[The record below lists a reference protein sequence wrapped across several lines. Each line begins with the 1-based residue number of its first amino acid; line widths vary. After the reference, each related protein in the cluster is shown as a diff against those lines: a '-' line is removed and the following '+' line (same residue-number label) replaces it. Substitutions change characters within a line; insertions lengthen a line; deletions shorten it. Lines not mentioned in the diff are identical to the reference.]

1 MKLCKNIHSYQQGQ
15 TLVTLL
21 VFSVVALTV
30 ATAAVSIMIN
40 VSQGTNRVEGNVAA
54 TQTAESGIENALLR
68 LLRDPSYTGETLPV
82 GDGTAVI
89 TVTGTNP
96 KTITVI
102 GTINSHS
109 KTIEATATFTNG
121 IMTVTSWREI

>member
-1 MKLCKNIHSYQQGQ
+1 MKRANNFYRKGQ

-30 ATAAVSIMIN
+30 ATAAVAIMIN
-40 VSQGTNRVEGNVAA
+40 IAQATNRVEGNITAL
-54 TQTAESGIENALLR
+54 QIAESGAENALLR
-68 LLRDPSYTGETLPV
+68 LLRNPSYTGETLQV

-89 TVTGTNP
+89 TISGTTTKTVTVVGTLDSHT
-96 KTITVI
+96 KTVQVV
-102 GTINSHS
+102 
-109 KTIEATATFTNG
+109 ATFTNG